1 MSKRGA
7 TGVSCWYCTSQS
19 CGESWGS
26 GSTPGWGGPSTLL
39 AGGYQAGAA
48 HLVKVGKDQQPKLL
62 AHIHRVHCKVI
73 LELADGDEAVDI
85 LIYQLLALSG
95 QAAPV
100 DHRHVG
106 HRGSQEGCVG

>member
-73 LELADGDEAVDI
+73 LELADGDEAVD
-85 LIYQLLALSG
+85 LEGQSSSLRPCGARPPVSHLLPAHN
-95 QAAPV
+95 PP
-100 DHRHVG
+100 
-106 HRGSQEGCVG
+106 C